1 MGVPG
6 SCPVRRTNLLGNSN
20 GVDSVQDRL
29 AARFVER
36 VSRPGSD
43 FDEGNTNPRTG
54 FVAGSPQPSP
64 LGSPGTERV
73 NRPPEPG
80 PGGSTRV
87 RRTFSASSRKPQRDS
102 CWGAAASTARLTPHP
117 GLQGRVRPVAAWR
130 GSVRPRWAAHRWR
143 AESVRRPSL
152 HPLRAPRPDETTLNA
167 MPRTR
172 ATRPDAPRQRG
183 PARMRPSSGARAL
196 DRHGS
201 ASTWRGMPKSPAGHR
216 QPGTT
221 PTIHRECPRF
231 GGVRLA
237 FRRASKAPGRFHSA
251 RNDGRAR
258 GALLLNGR
266 RRAGVRSEGK
276 DGAERTRAC
285 EGRLRLLGRVEVEGS
300 GLSHGGSTADGFLR
314 PEGEQEDQNGAAPAR
329 RVGRISARLQQ
340 LVGIYVCGVFF

>member
-1 MGVPG
+1 M
-6 SCPVRRTNLLGNSN
+6 
-20 GVDSVQDRL
+20 

-152 HPLRAPRPDETTLNA
+152 HPLERRD
-167 MPRTR
+167 RTR
-172 ATRPDAPRQRG
+172 RRSTRCQGDPCDPPRRTTPAWTGASAARLGRSGAG
-183 PARMRPSSGARAL
+183 PARFGFHVAWHAEIAGRAPAARHNADDTSRVPEIRRRPLGVSSRQQGTRAL
-196 DRHGS
+196 S
-201 ASTWRGMPKSPAGHR
+201 
-216 QPGTT
+216 Q
-221 PTIHRECPRF
+221 
-231 GGVRLA
+231 
-237 FRRASKAPGRFHSA
+237 
-251 RNDGRAR
+251 
-258 GALLLNGR
+258 
-266 RRAGVRSEGK
+266 
-276 DGAERTRAC
+276 RT
-285 EGRLRLLGRVEVEGS
+285 E
-300 GLSHGGSTADGFLR
+300 
-314 PEGEQEDQNGAAPAR
+314 
-329 RVGRISARLQQ
+329 
-340 LVGIYVCGVFF
+340 